1 MKKRLSAAIIAVSA
15 MFLLFPARAE
25 AQVLDIIEEVDSAT
39 AEAER
44 NIYARLPE
52 GIRSALEETGYV
64 YYSDVITQS
73 GHAGTTY
80 ILPDR
85 AIGEGKA
92 STDVKYDGDVMIH
105 EIGHYID
112 VCYQGYSGG
121 SDECCYTASDAAEW
135 QKLYAKYKDTIAGFG
150 GLSKYEVYNANEA
163 FAEAYSHVI
172 RNRKMVERK
181 APEIVD
187 YVDRVNADVIARYA
201 KETINISAEYNTE
214 EFDAAAYYSRYPDLR
229 LAFGQNAKALY
240 DHWITYGKAEGRK
253 AR

>member
-1 MKKRLSAAIIAVSA
+1 MKRTLFAIIAA
-15 MFLLFPARAE
+15 AATILLFPVRAD

-80 ILPDR
+80 IMSDR
-85 AIGEGKA
+85 AVGEGRA

-121 SDECCYTASDAAEW
+121 LENGCYTASDSAEW
-135 QKLYAKYKDTIAGFG
+135 QKLYEKYKDTIAGFG
-150 GLSKYEVYNANEA
+150 GLSKYEVYNAHEA
-163 FAEAYSHVI
+163 FAEAYSHVM

-181 APEIVD
+181 APEIVAF
-187 YVDRVNADVIARYA
+187 VDTVNADVIARYA
-201 KETINISAEYNTE
+201 KETINISTEYNNE
-214 EFDAAAYYSRYPDLR
+214 EFDAAAYYTRYPDLR
-229 LAFGQNAKALY
+229 LAFGQNAEALY
-240 DHWITYGKAEGRK
+240 DHWITYGKAEGRTAK
-253 AR
+253 

>member
-1 MKKRLSAAIIAVSA
+1 MKSKIAFGIIAASA
-15 MFLLFPARAE
+15 IFLLSPAKAD
-25 AQVLDIIEEVDSAT
+25 AQVLDIIEEVDSVT

-64 YYSDVITQS
+64 YYSDTITQS

-80 ILPDR
+80 IMTDR
-85 AIGEGKA
+85 AISEGRA

-105 EIGHYID
+105 EIGHYVD
-112 VCYQGYSGG
+112 VCYQGYSGA
-121 SDECCYTASDAAEW
+121 SDECVYTASDSAEW
-135 QKLYAKYKDTIAGFG
+135 QKLYAKYKDTIAKFG
-150 GLSKYEVYNANEA
+150 GLSQYEVYNANEA

-181 APEIVD
+181 APEIVAF
-187 YVDRVNADVIARYA
+187 VDKVNADVIARYA
-201 KETINISAEYNTE
+201 KVTVELSSEYNTD
-214 EFDAAAYYSRYPDLR
+214 EFNATAYYTRYPDLR

-240 DHWITYGKAEGRK
+240 DHWIAYGKAEGRK
-253 AR
+253 GN